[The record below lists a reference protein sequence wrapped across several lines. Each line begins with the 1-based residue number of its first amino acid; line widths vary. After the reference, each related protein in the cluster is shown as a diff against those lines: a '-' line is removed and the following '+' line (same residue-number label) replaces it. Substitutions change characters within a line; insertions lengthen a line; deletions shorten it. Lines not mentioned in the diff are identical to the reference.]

1 MKPIFIAGI
10 GRTGTTITHEIF
22 CEHENV
28 AWLSRVTKNFPDVPA
43 YNRTLMNAVDYP
55 ILGPYLKK
63 KVRPGEYYE
72 FWERHCPGFSRT
84 CRDLVRQDVT
94 AKSRDSLRRMVS
106 EFVTPKWSRFMAKY
120 TGWPRFG
127 YLHDIFDDAKFIHVS
142 RDGRAV
148 VSSFLQTSWWRG
160 WRGPQN
166 WFRPPL
172 TATQNKEWEKHG
184 RSYVA
189 LASIEW
195 KILTDAYE
203 EARSVNKDA
212 EIFEL
217 KYEDLCADTLTTL
230 RRLIDFCELPWTAN
244 FENAVRDIRIKSTN
258 HKWREVL
265 SQDQQ
270 DIMANV
276 LESHLK
282 RYDYV

>member
-10 GRTGTTITHEIF
+10 GRTGTTITHKIF

-106 EFVTPKWSRFMAKY
+106 EFVTPKRSRFMAKY

-127 YLHDIFDDAKFIHVS
+127 
-142 RDGRAV
+142 
-148 VSSFLQTSWWRG
+148 
-160 WRGPQN
+160 
-166 WFRPPL
+166 
-172 TATQNKEWEKHG
+172 
-184 RSYVA
+184 
-189 LASIEW
+189 
-195 KILTDAYE
+195 
-203 EARSVNKDA
+203 
-212 EIFEL
+212 
-217 KYEDLCADTLTTL
+217 
-230 RRLIDFCELPWTAN
+230 
-244 FENAVRDIRIKSTN
+244 
-258 HKWREVL
+258 
-265 SQDQQ
+265 
-270 DIMANV
+270 
-276 LESHLK
+276 
-282 RYDYV
+282 

>member
-1 MKPIFIAGI
+1 
-10 GRTGTTITHEIF
+10 
-22 CEHENV
+22 
-28 AWLSRVTKNFPDVPA
+28 
-43 YNRTLMNAVDYP
+43 
-55 ILGPYLKK
+55 
-63 KVRPGEYYE
+63 
-72 FWERHCPGFSRT
+72 
-84 CRDLVRQDVT
+84 
-94 AKSRDSLRRMVS
+94 
-106 EFVTPKWSRFMAKY
+106 
-120 TGWPRFG
+120 
-127 YLHDIFDDAKFIHVS
+127 
-142 RDGRAV
+142 
-148 VSSFLQTSWWRG
+148 
-160 WRGPQN
+160 
-166 WFRPPL
+166 
-172 TATQNKEWEKHG
+172 
-184 RSYVA
+184 VA